1 MGKNETGSP
10 GTSVLLGVTY
20 LEHHL
25 SHELWSLMFPPLYL
39 PLSSTASNDLMTAVS
54 FFFLIDF
61 IYLLIYWLHSVF
73 VALCGRQVGLL
84 FTAVLRLLIAV
95 ASLAVQHG
103 L

>member
-10 GTSVLLGVTY
+10 GTSASLGITY

-25 SHELWSLMFPPLYL
+25 SHGLWSLMFPLLYP
-39 PLSSTASNDLMTAVS
+39 PLSSTTSNDCGFF

-61 IYLLIYWLHSVF
+61 IYLFTGCIWSLLPCAGIKW
-73 VALCGRQVGLL
+73 GLL
-84 FTAVLRLLIAV
+84 FIAVLRLLIAV
-95 ASLAVQHG
+95 ASLAVEHR

>member
-1 MGKNETGSP
+1 
-10 GTSVLLGVTY
+10 
-20 LEHHL
+20 
-25 SHELWSLMFPPLYL
+25 
-39 PLSSTASNDLMTAVS
+39 MTAVS

-61 IYLLIYWLHSVF
+61 IYLFIYWLHSVF